1 MKVLITNPEID
12 GFTRYLLA
20 WSRRLIKE
28 MSSRHDFFHLDKSKS
43 TRRRFEGMIRKVSPD
58 LILLN
63 GHGTESYVLG
73 HNNESLV
80 DLNNVDLLSGKTIHA
95 MSCHSARKLGPVA
108 VAHGAKAYLGYD
120 QPFFASRM
128 DDKISNPLEDTTA
141 ALFLDPAFTAQKALI
156 GGKAPSEA
164 VALAKKEFN
173 RSIVKA
179 LTSPV
184 QSDNDQF
191 VGLLLWDRDHLVSIE

>member
-1 MKVLITNPEID
+1 
-12 GFTRYLLA
+12 
-20 WSRRLIKE
+20 
-28 MSSRHDFFHLDKSKS
+28 
-43 TRRRFEGMIRKVSPD
+43 
-58 LILLN
+58 
-63 GHGTESYVLG
+63 
-73 HNNESLV
+73 
-80 DLNNVDLLSGKTIHA
+80 
-95 MSCHSARKLGPVA
+95 
-108 VAHGAKAYLGYD
+108 
-120 QPFFASRM
+120 M

-179 LTSPV
+179 LTSPI